1 MIKGK
6 KYCSDVMKKHCNKEL
21 VGIRKIMK
29 ILRTL
34 LNVGFVI
41 MITLVMMLK

>member
-1 MIKGK
+1 MIREN
-6 KYCSDVMKKHCNKEL
+6 KYCSDAMKEHFNEEL
-21 VGIRKIMK
+21 VMTEEDNE

-41 MITLVMMLK
+41 TIILIMILK

>member
-1 MIKGK
+1 MIKEK
-6 KYCSDVMKKHCNKEL
+6 KYCSDVMKKPFSKEL